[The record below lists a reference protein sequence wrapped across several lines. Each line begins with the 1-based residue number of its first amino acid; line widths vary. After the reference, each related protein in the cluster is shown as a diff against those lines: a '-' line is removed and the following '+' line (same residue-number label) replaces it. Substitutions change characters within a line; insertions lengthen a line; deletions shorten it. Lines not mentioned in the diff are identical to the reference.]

1 MKCFEKIRSNFR
13 IPEPDE
19 IILDRVIAK
28 NIDAAVPYCTFVDNG
43 SMKWKVVDGDNTNA
57 LILQTTCI
65 IIFFSCV
72 KHDLYTICS

>member
-1 MKCFEKIRSNFR
+1 MTSYSKIARNPDFLTFMKCFEKIRGNFR

-43 SMKWKVVDGDNTNA
+43 SM
-57 LILQTTCI
+57 
-65 IIFFSCV
+65 
-72 KHDLYTICS
+72 